1 MKVVRFL
8 PRIIML
14 VIVAAALLGGLG
26 SGLARLGWQMDS
38 MSQNRIL
45 IHGPLMISG
54 FLGTLICLERAVA
67 LASRYRWSLIVPVVN
82 ALETLTPTQRE
93 ETISPLFV

>member
-1 MKVVRFL
+1 
-8 PRIIML
+8 ML